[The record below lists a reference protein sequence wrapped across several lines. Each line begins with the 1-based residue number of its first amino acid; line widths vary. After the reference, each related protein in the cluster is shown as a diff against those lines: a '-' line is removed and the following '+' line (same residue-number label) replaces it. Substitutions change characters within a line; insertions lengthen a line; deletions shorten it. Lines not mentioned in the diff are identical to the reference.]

1 MGTALIT
8 GASAGLGR
16 DFAHLFAADRHD
28 VVLVARRRERL
39 DKLADELQ
47 RSRGITAVVLAA
59 DLATPG
65 AARQIAETA
74 RAEGRTIDYLV
85 NNAGFGAVGAVAEQD
100 PQRLADMLQ
109 VNITTLV
116 ELTRLLL
123 PDMLARR
130 QGRILNIGSTAGFQ
144 PGPFMATY
152 YATKAFVNCFSEA
165 LAWEL
170 RGSGVT
176 ATLSCPGAT
185 DTEFAGHAGND
196 RSLLFRL
203 GAAESQ
209 TVAREAYAAMHA
221 GKRLVVHGVTN
232 RIGVQALRV
241 GPRALVLALAARLN
255 RT

>member
-28 VVLVARRRERL
+28 VVLVTRRRERL